1 MLLSLSL
8 PKKKLMKNKNVLKGF
23 LWIVSMLVGIT
34 ATRSQTSSKHLEKS
48 LLWEI
53 SGNGL
58 SKPSYL
64 YGTIHMIC
72 KDDASLGDSLIAA
85 IQRSDRVYF
94 EVDMDNL
101 MEMLTA
107 LKDFKMRND
116 TTLADLLSKED
127 YEKVKEYMESKSNL
141 LPFSKLETYKPMLAS
156 SLLMESGIGC
166 EESVAMEQLIME
178 QAKKNSKR
186 IEGLETMSYQA
197 SIFDSIPYKL
207 QAEQLLKYVNDGG
220 SNSQVD
226 KQFEDMIE
234 AYKAQDIEKL
244 GAFVKEDESG
254 LGNYEDILIY
264 NRNRNWVQKLKAV
277 MPGKSLTIA
286 VGAGHLAGENGLIKL
301 LRKEGYTVKP
311 VKYKM
316 KMERVI

>member
-1 MLLSLSL
+1 
-8 PKKKLMKNKNVLKGF
+8 MKNKNVLKGF
-23 LWIVSMLVGIT
+23 LWIVSMLVGFT
-34 ATRSQTSSKHLEKS
+34 AVRSQTTAKPLEKS

-58 SKPSYL
+58 TRASYL

-72 KDDASLGDSLIAA
+72 KDDASLGDSLVAV

-178 QAKKNSKR
+178 QAKKNGKR

-220 SNSQVD
+220 STSEVD

-244 GAFVKEDESG
+244 GEFVKEDETG

-264 NRNRNWVQKLKAV
+264 NRNRNWVKKLKTI
-277 MPGKSLTIA
+277 MPEKALTIA

>member
-1 MLLSLSL
+1 MKTFTKFLLPLFALS
-8 PKKKLMKNKNVLKGF
+8 
-23 LWIVSMLVGIT
+23 IIT
-34 ATRSQTSSKHLEKS
+34 ANADAQVNKKPLEKS
-48 LLWEI
+48 LLWEV

-58 SKPSYL
+58 TKPSYL

-72 KDDASLGDSLIAA
+72 KDDASLGDSLISA

-101 MEMLTA
+101 MEMLSA
-107 LKDFKMRND
+107 IKDFKMRND

-127 YEKVKEYMESKSNL
+127 YEKVKEYMESKGGL
-141 LPFSKLETYKPMLAS
+141 LPFSQLETYKPMLAS

-166 EESVAMEQLIME
+166 DEPVAMEQLILE
-178 QAKKNSKR
+178 EAKKNKKR
-186 IEGLETMSYQA
+186 VDGLETMSYQA

-207 QAEQLLKYVNDGG
+207 QAEQLLKYVNDSG
-220 SNSQVD
+220 SKSEAD
-226 KQFEDMIE
+226 KQFEEMIE
-234 AYKAQDIEKL
+234 AYKTQDIEKL
-244 GAFVKEDESG
+244 GEYVKKDDGG

-264 NRNRNWVQKLKAV
+264 NRNRNWVEKLKKL
-277 MPGKSLTIA
+277 MPEKSLTIA
-286 VGAGHLAGENGLIKL
+286 VGAGHLAGEKGVIKL
-301 LRKEGYTVKP
+301 LRKAGYTVRP